1 MTRAETAAFLREHD
15 NYCILTHRRPDGDT
29 IGSSAALCLGLRAM
43 GKTAWLL
50 RNPQFT
56 PRFAAVLDGLVCEDV
71 PDEATIVSVDVAAPD
86 LLPIRRE
93 ELAAQ
98 VQLVIDHHA
107 RSSVSAEHRLV
118 EAERAACG
126 EIIIGL
132 LELLGVSL
140 DARMAEAIYIA
151 ISTDTGCFQYSNT
164 TAETLRIAADCRGT
178 AVPYAVN
185 QMFFGHEELR
195 AAEARGAADR
205 ERGILRGREG
215 RAGGVAAG
223 LARRAGRGRGRRRL
237 HRRLPARHRGRRA
250 WHRSV
255 PRDVEDGSG
264 KLSLRTSGTYDACE
278 ALPGSRAAAAMPRR
292 PGATVPGGIAG
303 AKRAILDVL
312 RRKGIISR
320 MANGILISGQA
331 RGLDQPGRGGEA
343 ARRVPSSG
351 ASATA
356 ARSTRWPPACSSC
369 SWGGRRGPSSLP
381 SATARNIWPGCAS
394 AL

>member
-56 PRFAAVLDGLVCEDV
+56 PRFAAVLEGLVCEDV

-86 LLPIRRE
+86 LLPIGRE
-93 ELAAQ
+93 GLAEQ

-107 RSSVSAEHRLV
+107 RSSVPAECRLV

-164 TAETLRIAADCRGT
+164 TADTLRIAAACKDAG
-178 AVPYAVN
+178 A
-185 QMFFGHEELR
+185 EL
-195 AAEARGAADR
+195 EARLTGSAEFYADGKVALVELPQAWLDELGASEDDVDSIAGFAR
-205 ERGILRGREG
+205 AIEGVELGIT
-215 RAGGVAAG
+215 V
-223 LARRAGRGRGRRRL
+223 
-237 HRRLPARHRGRRA
+237 
-250 WHRSV
+250 
-255 PRDVEDGSG
+255 RDVEGGNG
-264 KLSLRTSGTYDACE
+264 KLSLRTGGSYDACKLCQE
-278 ALPGSRAAAAMPRR
+278 LGGGGHAAAA
-292 PGATVPGGIAG
+292 GATAF
-303 AKRAILDVL
+303 
-312 RRKGIISR
+312 
-320 MANGILISGQA
+320 
-331 RGLDQPGRGGEA
+331 
-343 ARRVPSSG
+343 
-351 ASATA
+351 
-356 ARSTRWPPACSSC
+356 
-369 SWGGRRGPSSLP
+369 
-381 SATARNIWPGCAS
+381 
-394 AL
+394 

>member
-56 PRFAAVLDGLVCEDV
+56 PRFAAVLEGLVCEDV

-86 LLPIRRE
+86 LLPIGRE
-93 ELAAQ
+93 GLAEQ

-126 EIIIGL
+126 EIIFGL

-164 TAETLRIAADCRGT
+164 TADTLRIAAACKDAGADT
-178 AVPYAVN
+178 YAVN
-185 QMFFGHEELR
+185 QIFFGTKSFARLKL
-195 AAEARGAADR
+195 EARLTGSAEFYA
-205 ERGILRGREG
+205 EG
-215 RAGGVAAG
+215 RAGGAAAG
-223 LARRAGRGRGRRRL
+223 VAG
-237 HRRLPARHRGRRA
+237 
-250 WHRSV
+250 
-255 PRDVEDGSG
+255 
-264 KLSLRTSGTYDACE
+264 
-278 ALPGSRAAAAMPRR
+278 
-292 PGATVPGGIAG
+292 
-303 AKRAILDVL
+303 
-312 RRKGIISR
+312 
-320 MANGILISGQA
+320 
-331 RGLDQPGRGGEA
+331 
-343 ARRVPSSG
+343 
-351 ASATA
+351 
-356 ARSTRWPPACSSC
+356 
-369 SWGGRRGPSSLP
+369 
-381 SATARNIWPGCAS
+381 
-394 AL
+394 

>member
-56 PRFAAVLDGLVCEDV
+56 PRFAAVLEGLVCEDV

-86 LLPIRRE
+86 LLPIGRE
-93 ELAAQ
+93 GLAAQ
-98 VQLVIDHHA
+98 MQLVIDHHA
-107 RSSVSAEHRLV
+107 RSSVSAAHRLV

-140 DARMAEAIYIA
+140 DARMAESIYIA

-164 TAETLRIAADCRGT
+164 TADTLRIAAACRRGRGHVSNQQ
-178 AVPYAVN
+178 AV
-185 QMFFGHEELR
+185 FRHEELR

-215 RAGGVAAG
+215 RAGGAAAG
-223 LARRAGRGRGRRRL
+223 VAG
-237 HRRLPARHRGRRA
+237 
-250 WHRSV
+250 
-255 PRDVEDGSG
+255 
-264 KLSLRTSGTYDACE
+264 
-278 ALPGSRAAAAMPRR
+278 
-292 PGATVPGGIAG
+292 
-303 AKRAILDVL
+303 
-312 RRKGIISR
+312 
-320 MANGILISGQA
+320 
-331 RGLDQPGRGGEA
+331 
-343 ARRVPSSG
+343 
-351 ASATA
+351 
-356 ARSTRWPPACSSC
+356 
-369 SWGGRRGPSSLP
+369 
-381 SATARNIWPGCAS
+381 
-394 AL
+394 